1 MASPQVQAVSMV
13 LNDPASDLPEFDGPG
28 TDYIICSTPR
38 SGSTLLGFLLRECK
52 MMGVPH
58 EYLHPTI
65 HFPALARR
73 SGLIASG
80 GSVNVDTY
88 LAWLRRRRSTANGVF
103 GLKAHFSHI
112 GPLAHRPSVAKWIEG
127 ARLIRIRRRDVVLQ
141 AISYYT
147 ALETG
152 VWAAVDVSAIAA
164 VPSPGYNGRL
174 IEKCVSGNSRRGRR
188 LEQALRAE
196 GAVSAR
202 RVVRGPHCNARLDMP
217 VRLQLTWVS
226 NRPIHSISRPL
237 RSSAS
242 PRLAPKNGSSGFARS
257 IRLCCRRLTPAS
269 R

>member
-1 MASPQVQAVSMV
+1 MV

-38 SGSTLLGFLLRECK
+38 SGSTLLGVLLRECK

-80 GSVNVDTY
+80 GSVNVDKY
-88 LAWLRRRRSTANGVF
+88 LAWLRRRRSTKNGVF
-103 GLKAHFSHI
+103 GLKAHFSHL
-112 GPLAHRPSVAKWIEG
+112 GPLAHRPSVAQWIKG

-152 VWAAVDVSAIAA
+152 VWATVDVSAIAA
-164 VPSPGYNGRL
+164 APSPDYNARL
-174 IEKCVSGNSRRGRR
+174 IEKCVRAILEEDAGWNRLFAQKGLTPFDVWYEDLIATPDSVCRSVCNHVGVEPAYTFDLAAVPLKRLASSRAEEWKQRFCA
-188 LEQALRAE
+188 EHQAL
-196 GAVSAR
+196 
-202 RVVRGPHCNARLDMP
+202 
-217 VRLQLTWVS
+217 LQT
-226 NRPIHSISRPL
+226 
-237 RSSAS
+237 
-242 PRLAPKNGSSGFARS
+242 
-257 IRLCCRRLTPAS
+257 LTPAS